1 MRYECEYMV
10 DRHQLGSPRDED
22 KGSGLIEEKSEYQR
36 TTQDDRGSGFASLAQ
51 DEGEHPDSAG
61 QEHQRRRLISDEMPI
76 VRGGQRGAPVRV
88 SEILRAAGCDR
99 PADGRGDC
107 ILMRCA
113 RTCANVSAWISSGSS
128 SSCLSMS
135 RHCSPSKER
144 APEVGGDSRCSSTIC
159 PSSCRTMWA
168 WCATEVDCS

>member
-1 MRYECEYMV
+1 MV

-76 VRGGQRGAPVRV
+76 VRGGQRGAPRLGV
-88 SEILRAAGCDR
+88 
-99 PADGRGDC
+99 GD
-107 ILMRCA
+107 
-113 RTCANVSAWISSGSS
+113 SSGGGVRPP
-128 SSCLSMS
+128 CRWARRLHPHALCQNM
-135 RHCSPSKER
+135 CER
-144 APEVGGDSRCSSTIC
+144 LGLDLKRFE
-159 PSSCRTMWA
+159 
-168 WCATEVDCS
+168 

>member
-1 MRYECEYMV
+1 MV

-76 VRGGQRGAPVRV
+76 VRGGQRGAPRLGCRRFFGRRGATALPMGEAIASSCVVPEHVRTSRPGSQAVRV
-88 SEILRAAGCDR
+88 VL
-99 PADGRGDC
+99 
-107 ILMRCA
+107 
-113 RTCANVSAWISSGSS
+113 V
-128 SSCLSMS
+128 
-135 RHCSPSKER
+135 
-144 APEVGGDSRCSSTIC
+144 
-159 PSSCRTMWA
+159 
-168 WCATEVDCS
+168 